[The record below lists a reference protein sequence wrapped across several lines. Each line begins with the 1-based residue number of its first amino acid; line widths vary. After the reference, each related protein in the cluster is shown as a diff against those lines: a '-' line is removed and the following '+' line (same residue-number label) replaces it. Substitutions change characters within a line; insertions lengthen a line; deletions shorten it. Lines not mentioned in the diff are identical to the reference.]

1 MWGIGEI
8 LPQYNMTKV
17 LAANFKRAKKK
28 KDRTGLMFKQ
38 LMDSRTFDYV
48 LGIRHFDFQI

>member
-1 MWGIGEI
+1 
-8 LPQYNMTKV
+8 MTKAHEALLRV
-17 LAANFKRAKKK
+17 PKKKKKK
-28 KDRTGLMFKQ
+28 KDRICLMFTK